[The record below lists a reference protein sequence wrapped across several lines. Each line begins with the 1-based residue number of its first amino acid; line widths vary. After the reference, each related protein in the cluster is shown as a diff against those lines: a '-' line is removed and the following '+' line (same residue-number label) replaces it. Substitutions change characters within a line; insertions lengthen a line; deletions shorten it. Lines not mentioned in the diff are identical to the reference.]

1 MTDREPKVLDFA
13 TAREAFARMS
23 RRSPD
28 GIASVGGWCDCEL
41 CRDWRLIGTTLALAE
56 ERIATLQ
63 RDVQQVED
71 LIVSVGTW
79 IDSAG
84 DPQNRDA
91 RRAMMRDDP
100 AKAITLALWRARYR
114 AGSDGSPQE
123 QERT

>member
-1 MTDREPKVLDFA
+1 MTDRAPEGPDFIK
-13 TAREAFARMS
+13 AREAFVRMS

-28 GIASVGGWCDCEL
+28 GIVSVKDACCCESCL
-41 CRDWRLIGTTLALAE
+41 AWRLIGVTLALAE
-56 ERIATLQ
+56 ERIAALQ
-63 RDVQQVED
+63 RDAQQVED

-100 AKAITLALWRARYR
+100 AKVITLARVR
-114 AGSDGSPQE
+114 AGSDGSPQG